1 MNTRTISGSELEQMI
16 KNGLAQLQ
24 TRETEINRLNVF
36 PVSDGD
42 TGTNMR
48 LTLAHGIGYA
58 RPEAHAGAY
67 LKRLSEGMLL
77 GARGNSGVI
86 LSQFFKGFYTSLAP
100 CAQLD
105 AAALCDALTS
115 GYEAAY
121 HAVVKPAEGTILTV
135 TREGIEHIR
144 PLLTPDTDVERLL
157 ALYIEEMDRSLLRTP
172 ELLPVLKEAGVVDSG
187 ALGFIAVADGMLK
200 WLRGETVTADAA
212 SAVPAMQ
219 MNFDLFDENSAFEDG
234 YCMEFILQLM
244 NAPQYSHEFSLADFI
259 RALEQY
265 GESIVAVRDGM
276 RVKVH
281 IHTLTPAEII
291 VISQRY
297 GEFLTFKLEN
307 MQVQHNE
314 HDKQL
319 QTAKQHKLLA
329 VVAVVNG
336 EGMKRLFTELG
347 CDVVI
352 DGGATMNTSSQEFI
366 DAFAQLDADAVVV
379 LPNNANVILAAEQAV
394 ALSGADN
401 ITVLPSKSMAEGY
414 FAIAMDVR
422 SSEDVAFRLH
432 EMRDGLRN
440 TVTLSEATASRDY
453 ADSAVSCKQGDEI
466 LLLNNRLVCVGLDPV
481 RVILDGL
488 EQVEDMDDRET
499 CMVFRGADTD
509 AAQEEALRDAI
520 EERWP
525 LLEVEFVDGG
535 MCVYHWML
543 GLA

>member
-1 MNTRTISGSELEQMI
+1 MNTRTISGFDLEQMI

-24 TRETEINRLNVF
+24 TREAEINRLNVF

-58 RPEAHAGAY
+58 RPDAHAGAY

-86 LSQFFKGFYTSLAP
+86 LSQFFKGFWTALAD
-100 CAQLD
+100 CGQID
-105 AAALCDALTS
+105 GAALCS
-115 GYEAAY
+115 GLRGGYKAAY

-135 TREGIEHIR
+135 TREGIERIM
-144 PLLTPDTDVERLL
+144 PLLTPGVSAERLL
-157 ALYIEEMDRSLLRTP
+157 TLYLDEMNRSLLRTP
-172 ELLPVLKEAGVVDSG
+172 DLLPVLKEAGVVDSG
-187 ALGFIAVADGMLK
+187 ALGFIAVTEGMLK
-200 WLRGETVTADAA
+200 CLRGETVTAEAA
-212 SAVPAMQ
+212 PAVPVTRV
-219 MNFDLFDENSAFEDG
+219 NFDLFDENSAFKDG
-234 YCMEFILQLM
+234 YCMEFVLQLM
-244 NAPQYSHEFSLADFI
+244 NAPRYDHDFSLAGFI
-259 RALEQY
+259 HELERF

-291 VISQRY
+291 VRSQTY

-319 QTAKQHKLLA
+319 QTERQHKLLA
-329 VVAVVNG
+329 VAAVVNG
-336 EGMKRLFTELG
+336 EGMKRIFTDLG

-352 DGGATMNTSSQEFI
+352 DGGATMNTSSQEFM
-366 DAFAQLDADAVVV
+366 DAFSQLDADAVVV

-422 SSEDVAFRLH
+422 NSEDIAFRLH

-440 TVTLSEATASRDY
+440 TVTLCEATASRDY
-453 ADSAVSCKQGDEI
+453 ADSAVACKKGDE
-466 LLLNNRLVCVGLDPV
+466 LVLLNNKPVCAGSEAVQ
-481 RVILDGL
+481 VILDGL
-488 EQVEDMDDRET
+488 ALVEDMDDRET
-499 CMVFRGADTD
+499 CMVFRGMGAD
-509 AAQEEALRDAI
+509 AEQEDALREAI
-520 EERWP
+520 EARWP
-525 LLEVEFVDGG
+525 QLEVAFADGG
-535 MCVYHWML
+535 MHVYHWVL